1 MNSIDMAE
9 SLLVMESNS
18 LKFNYALLHDSNI
31 MKMLIPF
38 AKEKISSSNNSEI
51 MEMVKKES
59 FKYRYTPDNHIRR
72 NMIKEL
78 AELYGIPNRKL
89 GTKQDTVEQCDR
101 IINAMYEQMKKDNK
115 KFISFSTNQ
124 EQTTKLEEITKFQM
138 FSLIDS
144 ISDRKMTA
152 TQMKEMGD
160 SLEDFLTDLPENQQK
175 QIAEKLGVTEITS
188 NSVQKLIATNGTAAV
203 FAIIVQ
209 VAGFAFYTTLTSVV
223 AGIFGLV
230 GITLPFA
237 VYVTLTSAV
246 AVIANPLFMV
256 PALILGGG
264 GLLRWQ
270 NKKMKKA
277 IAPIIMM
284 QIMVSDQNIV
294 PEWETFLDE

>member
-9 SLLVMESNS
+9 SLLIMESNS

-115 KFISFSTNQ
+115 KFLSFSMNQ
-124 EQTTKLEEITKFQM
+124 EQATKLEEITKFQM

-160 SLEDFLTDLPENQQK
+160 SLEDFLTDLPEHQQK

-188 NSVQKLIATNGTAAV
+188 KSVQKLIATNGTAAV

-223 AGIFGLV
+223 VGIFGLV

-284 QIMVSDQNIV
+284 QIMVSDQNII